1 MVDLNKIRI
10 GVVIVNYN
18 SGHYLSQCLKSLSMS
33 TAPLEIVVVDNNSS
47 DHSVLD
53 SQGIIGA
60 PNILKLIGRLL
71 LDPRVPRRAKIT
83 LGVAAAYVV
92 SPIDLVPDV
101 IPVIG
106 WADDVLLVLFAIDS
120 LIERAGPEIVDEHWD
135 GPGDLLSLVREAV
148 GLSRSIMPKRLTA
161 IIDRL
166 SG

>member
-1 MVDLNKIRI
+1 MTDAP
-10 GVVIVNYN
+10 
-18 SGHYLSQCLKSLSMS
+18 KSLRPDDILPPKGVS
-33 TAPLEIVVVDNNSS
+33 I
-47 DHSVLD
+47 
-53 SQGIIGA
+53 QGKRLMA
-60 PNILKLIGRLL
+60 DAALMLPNIVKLIGRLL

-83 LGVAAAYVV
+83 LGIAAAYVV
-92 SPIDLVPDV
+92 SPIDLIPDV